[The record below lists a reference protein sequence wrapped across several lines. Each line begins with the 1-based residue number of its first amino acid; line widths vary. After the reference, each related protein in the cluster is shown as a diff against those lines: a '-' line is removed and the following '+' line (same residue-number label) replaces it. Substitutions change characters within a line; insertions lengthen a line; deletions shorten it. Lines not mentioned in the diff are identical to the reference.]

1 MKVDISNIL
10 KVNGASL
17 DVELEEA
24 LEGFDG
30 SGNDFAFDTPVKITC
45 RFTNMGG
52 IVQMDGHFEIGYL
65 VKCSR
70 CLKDVR
76 SSMEADLKEEFVQE
90 GQLKDDDSY
99 AYSDK
104 VIMLDKVLKDN
115 IILNLPVK
123 QTCSEDCKGLCPEC
137 GVDLNIDKCS
147 CLKEELDPRMEALKD
162 FFKD

>member
-17 DVELEEA
+17 DVELEEM
-24 LEGFDG
+24 LEGFTG
-30 SGNDFAFDTPVKITC
+30 AGGDFVFDTPVKVNC
-45 RFTNMGG
+45 RFSNMGG
-52 IVQMDGHFEIGYL
+52 IVKMDGHFKIGYL

-76 SSMEADLKEEFVQE
+76 SSVEADLKEEFVQE

-99 AYSDK
+99 TYSDK
-104 VIMLDKVLKDN
+104 VIVLDKVLIDN

-123 QTCSEDCKGLCPEC
+123 QVCSEDCKGLCTEC
-137 GVDLNIDKCS
+137 GVDLNIHKCS
-147 CLKEELDPRMEALKD
+147 CLKEEYNPRMEALKD
-162 FFKD
+162 FFKT